1 MELLKAEYEK
11 YFGLK
16 GSSAFAQKL
25 FKSMTECFD
34 WRFFLEQQNQ
44 VQKSHLQSFQN
55 VVDSLQTCL
64 EKAGWP
70 DPVQFPWLER
80 TWRPKC
86 KERDQ
91 AEYFCLIKRLK
102 KEYRKS
108 LADGNFN
115 VFNDLVAYEVTPV
128 SLSNFF
134 LPWVDQ
140 LMAQSHILRSQPV
153 AAVQSF
159 SVVSAFLVGEK
170 PFLLQ
175 PDSLRKTGH
184 SGSRRG
190 QALQRGQF
198 RGGLGSFGSVR
209 ASASPGLLWGK
220 QVRVKSRILQV
231 NPAKVARFL
240 DCNRELLL
248 PRREDITKR
257 NAQGHCWHAVFVH
270 HCARCCCGPDAA
282 LERWFSIIHL
292 VFDSGTK
299 LAPDR
304 VVNRLMLKEAGVS
317 CTGGERDEH
326 LISSLVQIFMQTLK
340 KRPRLSR
347 TGVAKRRR
355 LGEKLDGSFATQGL
369 ALAANEQAAAS
380 GRDQAFREVDCP
392 EQFEYHATDLPQQR
406 KEWRQNHKPS
416 LLDPG
421 ARNALQAA
429 AGGREELS
437 ATTSL
442 RALPFQVEDITSVR
456 KHRAPSDLQEKMNQW
471 LQSEAS
477 SSWHDKRA
485 ALWE

>member
-1 MELLKAEYEK
+1 MKTFFATARLIEENWTFWISAGTSFATWAIQRWSGKFWL
-11 YFGLK
+11 
-16 GSSAFAQKL
+16 GSCQCISWFA
-25 FKSMTECFD
+25 
-34 WRFFLEQQNQ
+34 
-44 VQKSHLQSFQN
+44 VG
-55 VVDSLQTCL
+55 
-64 EKAGWP
+64 KAGP
-70 DPVQFPWLER
+70 GQEQD
-80 TWRPKC
+80 
-86 KERDQ
+86 
-91 AEYFCLIKRLK
+91 
-102 KEYRKS
+102 
-108 LADGNFN
+108 LAG
-115 VFNDLVAYEVTPV
+115 ESGQSSPV
-128 SLSNFF
+128 SRLQQGTFASAKGGYHQEKCTRT
-134 LPWVDQ
+134 L
-140 LMAQSHILRSQPV
+140 LARS
-153 AAVQSF
+153 F
-159 SVVSAFLVGEK
+159 
-170 PFLLQ
+170 
-175 PDSLRKTGH
+175 
-184 SGSRRG
+184 
-190 QALQRGQF
+190 
-198 RGGLGSFGSVR
+198 R
-209 ASASPGLLWGK
+209 ASLCEMLL
-220 QVRVKSRILQV
+220 R
-231 NPAKVARFL
+231 
-240 DCNRELLL
+240 
-248 PRREDITKR
+248 
-257 NAQGHCWHAVFVH
+257 
-270 HCARCCCGPDAA
+270 PDAA

-392 EQFEYHATDLPQQR
+392 EHFEYHATDLPQQR

-442 RALPFQVEDITSVR
+442 RALPFQVEDIRSVR